1 MGIGTSVVVI
11 AIGAI
16 LTFAIEVD
24 SSEGFNINT
33 IGIILMVVG
42 VIGLVFTALI
52 WGPRRQAAG
61 QVVER
66 ETVVR

>member
-16 LTFAIEVD
+16 LTFAIDVD

-42 VIGLVFTALI
+42 VVGLVFTALV
-52 WGPRRQAAG
+52 WGPRPARG
-61 QVVER
+61 EVVER